1 MQSNDQAITV
11 MGHARAKGGHEADVR
26 KGLRNFIEPARKE
39 DGCIAY
45 EFFEDVQYTGSFYT
59 VEKWASQDA
68 LDLHVKNQQPDTN
81 KLLPW
86 LSEQL
91 RISVVKPVA

>member
-1 MQSNDQAITV
+1 MQTNDKAITV
-11 MGHARAKGGHEADVR
+11 MGQARAKGGHEANVR
-26 KGLRNFIEPARKE
+26 KGLHAFIEPARKE

-45 EFFEDVQYTGSFYT
+45 DLFGDVQYTGSFYT
-59 VEKWASQDA
+59 MEKWASQES
-68 LDLHVKNQQPDTN
+68 LDLHVKNQQPDMN

>member
-1 MQSNDQAITV
+1 MQSNEQAISV
-11 MGHARAKGGHEADVR
+11 VGQARAKGGHEADVR
-26 KGLRNFIEPARKE
+26 KGLQTFVEPSRKE

-45 EFFEDVQYTGSFYT
+45 DLLEDVQYTCSFYT
-59 VEKWASQDA
+59 VDKWSSQDA
-68 LDLHVKNQQPDTN
+68 LDLHVKSQQPDMN

-91 RISVVKPVA
+91 RISVVKLVA

>member
-1 MQSNDQAITV
+1 MQSNEQAITV
-11 MGHARAKGGHEADVR
+11 MGQARAKGGHEADVR
-26 KGLRNFIEPARKE
+26 KGLQAFIEPSRKE

-45 EFFEDVQYTGSFYT
+45 DLFEDVQYTGSFYT

-68 LDLHVKNQQPDTN
+68 LDLHVKNQQPDMN

-91 RISVVKPVA
+91 RISVVKLVA